1 MVRTTYPVG
10 HGSRFER
17 RCPACYNHL
26 VLTIREIRALAAHFK
41 ADRFIHELGAFA
53 LIQRPLSLDPAAE
66 TEEMGLPMNARA
78 TAVARP
84 ERLSAD
90 VLSLLLEFEELIVA
104 TLPPLKGS
112 DELMV
117 GRAPDCDL
125 VLDDPSVSKR
135 HATLRWNDERNVC
148 SLEDLQSTN
157 GTYLNGSMR
166 VHKSVAL
173 RDGDIISFGEVV
185 FWYLLTPTLYERLK
199 LKASGGTTRAG
210 SNGD

>member
-1 MVRTTYPVG
+1 M
-10 HGSRFER
+10 
-17 RCPACYNHL
+17 
-26 VLTIREIRALAAHFK
+26 LTIREIRSLATHLK
-41 ADRFIHELGAFA
+41 ADRFVHELGAFA
-53 LIQRPLSLDPAAE
+53 LIQRPLSVEQSPE
-66 TEEMGLPMNARA
+66 TAQMGLPMNARA

-112 DELMV
+112 DELTV

-135 HATLRWNDERNVC
+135 HATLRWNDERSVC

-157 GTYLNGSMR
+157 GTYLNGSIR
-166 VHKSVAL
+166 VQKAVTL
-173 RDGDIISFGEVV
+173 RDGDILSFGEVV

-199 LKASGGTTRAG
+199 LKSGRG
-210 SNGD
+210 

>member
-1 MVRTTYPVG
+1 M
-10 HGSRFER
+10 HR
-17 RCPACYNHL
+17 RPACYNPP
-26 VLTIREIRALAAHFK
+26 VLTIREVRSLAAHYN
-41 ADRFIHELGAFA
+41 ADRFVRELGAFA
-53 LIQRPLSLDPAAE
+53 LIQRPLSIDTSSE
-66 TEEMGLPMNARA
+66 TGQMGLPMNARA

-104 TLPPLKGS
+104 ALPPLKGS
-112 DELMV
+112 DELTV

-135 HATLRWNDERNVC
+135 HAALRWSDERSVC

-157 GTYLNGSMR
+157 GTYLNGSVR
-166 VHKSVAL
+166 VHKPVTL
-173 RDGDIISFGEVV
+173 RDGDILSFGEVV

-199 LKASGGTTRAG
+199 LKASG
-210 SNGD
+210 

>member
-1 MVRTTYPVG
+1 M
-10 HGSRFER
+10 
-17 RCPACYNHL
+17 
-26 VLTIREIRALAAHFK
+26 LTIREVRSLAAHYN
-41 ADRFIHELGAFA
+41 ADRFERELGAFA
-53 LIQRPLSLDPAAE
+53 LIQRPLAMDGSSE
-66 TEEMGLPMNARA
+66 TADMGLPMNARA

-90 VLSLLLEFEELIVA
+90 VLALLLEFEELIVA

-112 DELMV
+112 DELTV

-135 HATLRWNDERNVC
+135 HATLRWNDERSIC

-157 GTYLNGSMR
+157 GTYLNGSVR
-166 VHKSVAL
+166 VHKPVVL
-173 RDGDIISFGEVV
+173 RDGDILSFGEVV

-199 LKASGGTTRAG
+199 LKAGR
-210 SNGD
+210 